1 MKFKEKLTLT
11 EEPLIGS
18 FIKTPS
24 SQPIEILASVGF
36 DFVVVDAEHAPFDFN
51 DMEISILAARASHIT
66 PIVRIAELSESLI
79 QHALDSGAEGIIAP
93 HIDSKE
99 KAEKLVTYSKY
110 AFGRGF
116 SNSSRA
122 GDFGRISMWEHIK
135 EIDSR
140 VITIAMIEDEKG
152 IQNLNDILSVD
163 GIDAVFIG
171 RADLCVSLNE
181 TSANSENIQKL
192 TESIIEKAKSSQKSI
207 FIFSN
212 DADEIQKYFKCG
224 VKAYIANSDQG
235 FLRIGAQHFLN
246 QLVKNKD

>member
-79 QHALDSGAEGIIAP
+79 QHALDSGAEGIIVP

-99 KAEKLVTYSKY
+99 KAENMHLVEV
-110 AFGRGF
+110 FQ
-116 SNSSRA
+116 
-122 GDFGRISMWEHIK
+122 ILQEP
-135 EIDSR
+135 
-140 VITIAMIEDEKG
+140 VILD
-152 IQNLNDILSVD
+152 
-163 GIDAVFIG
+163 VF
-171 RADLCVSLNE
+171 
-181 TSANSENIQKL
+181 Q
-192 TESIIEKAKSSQKSI
+192 
-207 FIFSN
+207 
-212 DADEIQKYFKCG
+212 CG
-224 VKAYIANSDQG
+224 NT
-235 FLRIGAQHFLN
+235 
-246 QLVKNKD
+246 